1 MAVVKSGDNLSKIA
15 RQYGLSVLDLIAAN
29 PGLVNPNLI
38 RPGQEIN
45 IPDEPASQRDRNIAG
60 NILASAPS
68 AEDVQSA
75 AESLYTQQGFY
86 PTLAA
91 ANFAAR
97 QVAPALAPGTT
108 VAPTTTVAPIVGP
121 GGHTLGQAFPRS
133 EATLTPQG
141 TVATGAAAMRAPT
154 LRTTPTTIPSYPR
167 TEPTRGQVTMTPPQL
182 ALYERMIEHGKTQE
196 EAMARIR
203 ELQATGPLEA
213 LSAAISG
220 APKAIASAY
229 ARDAVERGL
238 RAFRQQVLKQKL
250 DKDERDQRIQ
260 AERARLEAKYGVT
273 SQPTAQSPT
282 QPQLSETAHY
292 GGVLPLAASVPGGTR
307 TVATAAGGRSF
318 AQYLDRLQSTD
329 PQRAAEVA
337 RFTAAQENNKSF
349 VDDLGQVRITQAGF
363 DVAVFFTERAYLD
376 QNLLPNTATEN
387 IWDAIARRQGWDITG
402 AEALQQWGY
411 EHKGGGVWEHTSK
424 YQVTGYGGGTYS
436 GGAVRQAGGG
446 SGGGGDGSGSR
457 AGAVGSYGLVS
468 WRISA
473 GAIGR

>member
-1 MAVVKSGDNLSKIA
+1 MAIVKSGDNLSKIA
-15 RQYGLSVLDLIAAN
+15 RQYGLSVLDLIASN
-29 PGLVNPNLI
+29 PQLVNPNLI

-45 IPDEPASQRDRNIAG
+45 IPDEPVSQRERNIAG
-60 NILASAPS
+60 NILMGSPS
-68 AEDVQSA
+68 VADVQAS
-75 AESLYTQQGFY
+75 AESLNTQQGFY

-91 ANFAAR
+91 ANFAAIR
-97 QVAPALAPGTT
+97 GAPALAPGTT
-108 VAPTTTVAPIVGP
+108 VAPTATAAPIPQRIQPSQLVSPYTG
-121 GGHTLGQAFPRS
+121 RS
-133 EATLTPQG
+133 MGRDAGAG
-141 TVATGAAAMRAPT
+141 TAPT

-182 ALYERMIEHGKTQE
+182 ALYERMLEAGKTQE

-203 ELQATGPLEA
+203 GLQATGPIEA

-238 RAFRQQVLKQKL
+238 RAFGGQLLKQKL
-250 DKDERDQRIQ
+250 DKNERDQRIQ

-273 SQPTAQSPT
+273 SQPPTQSPT

-307 TVATAAGGRSF
+307 TVATAAGIMSF
-318 AQYLDRLQSTD
+318 GQYLDRLQSVD
-329 PQRAAEVA
+329 PQRASEVA
-337 RFTAAQENNKSF
+337 RFTASQENNKSF

-363 DVAVFFTERAYLD
+363 DAAIFFTERAYLD

-473 GAIGR
+473 EAIGR